1 LEVLSPS
8 THHAAMAT
16 MLTLLATQ
24 PAACKPSVHAGR
36 SLPCCVHGQVCEPQH
51 SGTRGTL
58 HETFKPT
65 YIDGMC
71 ARLRRSERALI
82 VATTGSN
89 EHQPPHHTTT
99 PALSGHRVG
108 GFACSEVRR
117 LWPKVKGSC
126 FFFRFQ
132 SPLRSRQTTSYFFYR
147 GRPKRRRKKAK
158 TSCSFLAQNGSRSAY

>member
-16 MLTLLATQ
+16 MPTLLATQ
-24 PAACKPSVHAGR
+24 PAACKPSVHAGI
-36 SLPCCVHGQVCEPQH
+36 SLPCCVA

-71 ARLRRSERALI
+71 ARPRRSERALI
-82 VATTGSN
+82 VTTAGSN
-89 EHQPPHHTTT
+89 EHQPPHHATT
-99 PALSGHRVG
+99 PALSGHHRWLV
-108 GFACSEVRR
+108 CSEMQNSKVRR
-117 LWPKVKGSC
+117 LWPKGGKGQL
-126 FFFRFQ
+126 FFPIPV
-132 SPLRSRQTTSYFFYR
+132 STSILTDNLLFKLPG

-158 TSCSFLAQNGSRSAY
+158 TSCSFLAQNGFRSAY